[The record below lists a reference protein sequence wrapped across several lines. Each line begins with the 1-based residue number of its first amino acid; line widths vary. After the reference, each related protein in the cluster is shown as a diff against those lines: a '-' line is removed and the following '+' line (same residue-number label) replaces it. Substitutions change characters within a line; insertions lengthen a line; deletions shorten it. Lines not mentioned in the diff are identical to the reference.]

1 MWEAYRAH
9 MSSTEVLGRPS
20 SIRTDHATLLRRE
33 RSERTR
39 TLAFWASFDANP
51 GSRQRWV
58 DSCAAYWRTPGA
70 AHGASLLQ
78 TTTP

>member
-1 MWEAYRAH
+1 M
-9 MSSTEVLGRPS
+9 
-20 SIRTDHATLLRRE
+20 LRRE

-70 AHGASLLQ
+70 AHGGSLLQ